1 VGSSPLFLVVYGKQ
15 DVAQN
20 QVVQQAWEELEPH
33 LREQGYELVEVELG
47 QQGNRKIL
55 RVYMDREG
63 GVTLDDCAAVSQL
76 LSPILDARDFVG
88 GAYVLEVSS
97 PGIDR
102 PLRKAKDFERYIGER
117 IRLKAHTPV
126 NGRRQFKGMLTGFRD
141 GLLAMDCDGTT
152 YKIHIQNVLKA
163 NLDR

>member
-1 VGSSPLFLVVYGKQ
+1 M
-15 DVAQN
+15 
-20 QVVQQAWEELEPH
+20 
-33 LREQGYELVEVELG
+33 EVEFG
-47 QQGNRKIL
+47 QQGHRRIL
-55 RVYMDREG
+55 RIYMDREG

-76 LSPILDARDFVG
+76 LSPVLDASGFVE

-102 PLRKAKDFERYIGER
+102 PIRKPQDFERHIGER
-117 IRLKAHTPV
+117 IKVKAHTPV

-141 GLLAMDCDGTT
+141 GLLAIDCDGTW
-152 YKIHIQNVLKA
+152 YEIHIENVLKA